1 MKRLNHRGFTL
12 MEAIAS
18 FVIVAIVLTTATILI
33 ANGHERSVAT
43 SRQVDAVMIASLVRD
58 EIVEAAVYPDVETW
72 LGGTGKVLTAD
83 TCDDPGS
90 PFSCGFFTHAAD
102 GVVYDTEVVVAFD
115 APTVSSTLYG
125 VLRFSVVV
133 TYYGDRTIVVEG
145 VICDD

>member
-43 SRQVDAVMIASLVRD
+43 SRQVDAVMIGSLVRD
-58 EIVEAAVYPDVETW
+58 DIVEAAVYADVDAW
-72 LGGTGKVLTAD
+72 LDGAGKTISAD
-83 TCDDPGS
+83 SCDDPGS

-102 GVVYDTEVVVAFD
+102 GIVYDTEVIVAFD
-115 APTVSSTLYG
+115 TPTASSILYG
-125 VLRFSVVV
+125 VIRFSVVV
-133 TYYGDRTIVVEG
+133 TYYGDRTVVVEG